1 MKKLSL
7 YVFPVLLMISACSEQ
22 CIKGDC
28 NNGYGT
34 YTYADGSKYAGEFKD
49 GKKHGQGTYTYQSGS
64 KYVGEFKDDK
74 KHGQGTFTFASGKV
88 MKGVWKNGKLVRVS
102 GKIIN

>member
-34 YTYADGSKYAGEFKD
+34 YTYADGSKYAGEFKE
-49 GKKHGQGTYTYQSGS
+49 GLSHGQGT
-64 KYVGEFKDDK
+64 
-74 KHGQGTFTFASGKV
+74 
-88 MKGVWKNGKLVRVS
+88 
-102 GKIIN
+102 

>member
-49 GKKHGQGTYTYQSGS
+49 GKKHGQGT
-64 KYVGEFKDDK
+64 
-74 KHGQGTFTFASGKV
+74 FTFASGKV
-88 MKGVWKNGKLVRVS
+88 MKGVGKNGKLVRVS